1 MKSKAF
7 PLMPKQPPQG
17 AALVTVMAL
26 VAILSILSVSL
37 AWLGYQ
43 AIARVQAQR
52 DAGQADQ
59 LAQAVIDYG
68 RWVLWA
74 DSRGSAGGS
83 SVMDHLAEPWAQT
96 IPHSRLDQLL
106 GAQMDAQDQR
116 QFAAAAIAGQISDE
130 QSRFDLSRAFPAR
143 GGVDERG
150 QAQLSRL
157 FSLLGLSDSQRKSL
171 LQQFRGIQASGL
183 IQAQSGQ
190 DSQQVEATATPG
202 YEGSS
207 WVQLQRLL
215 QASPF
220 LSESQRFELER
231 SLTWLERPGRIN
243 VNTVS
248 PEVFRALWTGPS
260 SLVDSLLARRDR
272 IPFRTLSEI
281 SSMIPPAAGIDI
293 SQFDTQTELFRMQG
307 YAQFGLAETSF
318 TVIVRRSGG
327 KVSVMDR
334 FQP

>member
-1 MKSKAF
+1 MNR
-7 PLMPKQPPQG
+7 PLKPSLPPRG

-26 VAILSILSVSL
+26 VAILASLSVSL

-43 AIARVQAQR
+43 AIARIQAQR

-116 QFAAAAIAGQISDE
+116 QFAAAAIAGSISDE
-130 QSRFDLSRAFPAR
+130 QSRFDLSRLFR
-143 GGVDERG
+143 SEGGFDPQGRAQFVRLMSSIGLTEG
-150 QAQLSRL
+150 QREVFLEKVQRIHASSRALDTEPPQGDNSGQVVASSSPWAQLQKL
-157 FSLLGLSDSQRKSL
+157 V
-171 LQQFRGIQASGL
+171 
-183 IQAQSGQ
+183 Q
-190 DSQQVEATATPG
+190 DSQ
-202 YEGSS
+202 
-207 WVQLQRLL
+207 
-215 QASPF
+215 F
-220 LSESQRFELER
+220 LSGSQRQLLEA
-231 SLTWLERPGRIN
+231 SLTWLARPGRIN

-248 PEVFRALWTGPS
+248 PEVLSALWTGPS
-260 SLVDSLLARRDR
+260 SLTDSLIARRDR
-272 IPFRTLSEI
+272 IPFRTVAEI
-281 SSMIPPAAGIDI
+281 SSMIPPGVGMDT
-293 SQFDTQTELFRMQG
+293 SLYDTQTSLFRIQG

-318 TVIVRRSGG
+318 IVLVRRSGG
-327 KVSVMDR
+327 KVSVIDR

>member
-1 MKSKAF
+1 MKSEGF
-7 PLMPKQPPQG
+7 PFTPKQPPQG

-116 QFAAAAIAGQISDE
+116 QFAAAAIAGQITDE
-130 QSRFDLSRAFPAR
+130 QSRFDLSRAFPAE
-143 GGVDERG
+143 GGVDEKG
-150 QAQLSRL
+150 QAQLL
-157 FSLLGLSDSQRKSL
+157 QLLSLLGLSDSQRRSL
-171 LQQFRGIQASGL
+171 LQQFRNIQTSGL
-183 IQAQSGQ
+183 IQAHSGQ
-190 DSQQVEATATPG
+190 ESQKVSAAIQG

-207 WVQLQRLL
+207 WLQLQRLL
-215 QASPF
+215 QTSQV
-220 LSESQRFELER
+220 LSESQRFDLER
-231 SLTWLERPGRIN
+231 SLTWLERTGRIN
-243 VNTVS
+243 VNTVA
-248 PEVFRALWTGPS
+248 PEVLRALWTGPS

>member
-1 MKSKAF
+1 MKSQGF
-7 PLMPKQPPQG
+7 SFMPKQPPQG

-143 GGVDERG
+143 GGVDQRG

-157 FSLLGLSDSQRKSL
+157 FSLLGLSDSQQKSL
-171 LQQFRGIQASGL
+171 LQQFRSIQASGL

-190 DSQQVEATATPG
+190 DSQGGATATQG

-207 WVQLQRLL
+207 WVELQKLL

-220 LSESQRFELER
+220 LSESQRFEVGR

-293 SQFDTQTELFRMQG
+293 SQFDTQTEFFRMQG

>member
-1 MKSKAF
+1 MNR
-7 PLMPKQPPQG
+7 PLKPSLPPRG

-26 VAILSILSVSL
+26 VAILASLSVSL

-43 AIARVQAQR
+43 AIARIQAQR

-74 DSRGSAGGS
+74 DTQGNAGGS

-116 QFAAAAIAGQISDE
+116 QFAAAAIAGSISDE
-130 QSRFDLSRAFPAR
+130 QSRFDLSRVFR
-143 GGVDERG
+143 SEGGLDPQGR
-150 QAQLSRL
+150 AQFVRL
-157 FSLLGLSDSQRKSL
+157 MSSLGLSEGQRDVLLEQVQRIHASSQAL
-171 LQQFRGIQASGL
+171 NTEPLQGDTSRQFM
-183 IQAQSGQ
+183 
-190 DSQQVEATATPG
+190 T
-202 YEGSS
+202 SS
-207 WVQLQRLL
+207 SPWVQLQKLV
-215 QASPF
+215 QDSQ
-220 LSESQRFELER
+220 SITESQKQALDG
-231 SLTWLERPGRIN
+231 SLTWLARPGRIN

-248 PEVFRALWTGPS
+248 PEVLRAVWTGSS
-260 SLVDSLLARRDR
+260 SLVDSLIARRDR
-272 IPFRTLSEI
+272 IPFRTVAEV
-281 SSMIPPAAGIDI
+281 SSMIPPGAGMDT
-293 SQFDTQTELFRMQG
+293 SLYDTQTSLFRMQG

-318 TVIVRRSGG
+318 IVLVRRSGG
-327 KVSVMDR
+327 KVSVIDR